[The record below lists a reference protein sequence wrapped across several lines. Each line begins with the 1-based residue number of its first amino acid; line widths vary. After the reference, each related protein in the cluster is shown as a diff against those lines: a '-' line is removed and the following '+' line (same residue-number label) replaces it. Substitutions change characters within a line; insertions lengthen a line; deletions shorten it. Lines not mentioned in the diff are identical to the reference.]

1 MISLWPWRQL
11 AVVVLVL
18 APLAVVVR
26 DAVALIG
33 PVHHETEGV
42 IFARVRIA
50 LLKLNLAIVTGE
62 TCMGWAKSL
71 KVGEM

>member
-1 MISLWPWRQL
+1 M

-42 IFARVRIA
+42 VLARVGIA

-62 TCMGWAKSL
+62 TCMGGAKCKKGNL
-71 KVGEM
+71 CNTVFHKLRV